1 MRGKVAHGD
10 NRVIGYGRIWSS
22 FRCTI
27 ATAFSF
33 PQIQRYLTS
42 LSSFICL
49 TGYIVYRRLTRKFK
63 RVVRKLCREQME
75 PYFDRWRKAL

>member
-1 MRGKVAHGD
+1 MRGKVAHGV
-10 NRVIGYGRIWSS
+10 NRVNGYGRIWSS

-42 LSSFICL
+42 RSRF
-49 TGYIVYRRLTRKFK
+49 TPRRVYRVYMKRCK
-63 RVVRKLCREQME
+63 RVIRKLCREQME